1 MSKSLYFRFPAIL
14 AVGLLAAFPA
24 YAGGGGWF
32 IKPLGLMLG
41 GAMLLTIVLTKLKQT
56 NILSFV
62 IMGYIMASVA
72 GLPET
77 SLDQLDEHYNGIRAI
92 LSGFQQ
98 IGIVLILFMAG
109 LQFNLADITKRIN
122 LILVNGVGYMG
133 LGLLLYFWAASSF
146 AGTEG
151 FSESIYF
158 ALCLAVPSSILVL
171 SALENSGT
179 EESLQ
184 GQISKG
190 IAVISSLCAIVF
202 IAKLSAT
209 GVVSQISDSSTFFS
223 GADTFMEFNLW
234 LTER

>member
-1 MSKSLYFRFPAIL
+1 MSKSIFFKFSSVL
-14 AVGLLAAFPA
+14 AVVFFAAHPA

-41 GAMLLTIVLTKLKQT
+41 GAMLLTIVLTRLKQT
-56 NILSFV
+56 NFLSFV
-62 IMGYIMASVA
+62 ILGYIMASVA

-77 SLDQLDEHYNGIRAI
+77 TLDQLDSQYHGIRSI

-109 LQFNLADITKRIN
+109 LQFNLLDITKRTR

-133 LGLLLYFWAASSF
+133 LGLLLFFWAAARF

-158 ALCLAVPSSILVL
+158 ALCLAVPSSFLVAA
-171 SALENSGT
+171 ALKNS
-179 EESLQ
+179 EAE
-184 GQISKG
+184 
-190 IAVISSLCAIVF
+190 
-202 IAKLSAT
+202 
-209 GVVSQISDSSTFFS
+209 
-223 GADTFMEFNLW
+223 
-234 LTER
+234 